1 MSLHYNPIF
10 RKVFVSVL
18 PLIISWS
25 LFFLF
30 CCNSVSFIS
39 FRIVFSGKTGIT
51 GLYLGYM
58 GFHIENYQKRQIL
71 GNKGIKKPYLT
82 CLHFISPL
90 HSRWNPDFLGF
101 LFCLLTYLIVFC
113 YKNFPALFLVL
124 SKFWIKRQGKFFLA
138 YYGLLLNF
146 CQIYCKGLLNIFL

>member
-71 GNKGIKKPYLT
+71 GNKGIKNLIELAFT
-82 CLHFISPL
+82 SILHYTEREI
-90 HSRWNPDFLGF
+90 
-101 LFCLLTYLIVFC
+101 LI
-113 YKNFPALFLVL
+113 
-124 SKFWIKRQGKFFLA
+124 FLA

-146 CQIYCKGLLNIFL
+146 CQIYCKGLLNIFFIRIQYLYLQGDACIEYIFHYIEYIWIHF